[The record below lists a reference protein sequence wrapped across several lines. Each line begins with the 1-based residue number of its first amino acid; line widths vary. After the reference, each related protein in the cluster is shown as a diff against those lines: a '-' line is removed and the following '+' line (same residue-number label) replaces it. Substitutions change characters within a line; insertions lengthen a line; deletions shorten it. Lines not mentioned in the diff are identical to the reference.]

1 MRVTGGRLRRAVVAT
16 VALVLVALS
25 APTATAAD
33 RPVTVASG
41 VVTDSTAAGGAVTD
55 GTGGVVPSRVRDPWL
70 WQATVG
76 QRPAGPAALVFFT
89 DRTRYFEST
98 GVLVDRDGAYRLI
111 PIGMAEG
118 HGLLSP
124 DGRHYL
130 RPQSGEL
137 LDLTTGQQ
145 RRTVKPGLHPFAWS
159 PDGRRVLGT
168 RSNDDHV
175 ISYGPEN
182 QQLNDPEKPDDLLV
196 VDPRGGSEQ
205 VVAAG
210 TFAAHNGAAWS
221 PVGDLVA
228 VTGSPDVPAQL
239 AERQRLVVLSP
250 TGGGPR
256 WQVDLGDRRI
266 LAGPAA
272 WHPDGRRLALLA
284 FDGCAGPS
292 CTAEQ
297 VAARSWR
304 VEFLDATTGQAVGEA
319 LPAGTS
325 VSGLVGWRGDDPLLR
340 YVTRTEADTD
350 RQATLAALSPEGG
363 REVLVTT
370 PVGSTDL
377 MVPGDLLTR
386 AAFGGPEP
394 RPSPFAAPLWVYL
407 ALAVPALLVIALVVR
422 RIPRRR
428 AATGPAPA

>member
-1 MRVTGGRLRRAVVAT
+1 MESTGGRLRRATVVGL
-16 VALVLVALS
+16 ALGLVALS
-25 APTATAAD
+25 APAATAAD
-33 RPVTVASG
+33 SPATAASSALTDSTAG
-41 VVTDSTAAGGAVTD
+41 GGAVTDSTA
-55 GTGGVVPSRVRDPWL
+55 GVVPSRVRDPWL

-98 GVLVDRDGAYRLI
+98 GVLVARDGAYRLI

-130 RPQSGEL
+130 RPQTGEL
-137 LDLTTGQQ
+137 LDLTTGRQ

-168 RSNDDHV
+168 RNNDDHV
-175 ISYGPEN
+175 ISYGPDN

-196 VDPRGGSEQ
+196 VDPYQGTEQ

-210 TFAAHNGAAWS
+210 TFAAHNEAAWS
-221 PVGDLVA
+221 PRGDLLA
-228 VTGSPDVPAQL
+228 VTGSPDVPARL
-239 AERQRLVVLSP
+239 AERQRLVVLDP

-256 WQVDLGDRRI
+256 WQVDLGDRRM

-284 FDGCAGPS
+284 FDGCAGPR
-292 CTAEQ
+292 CTSEQ
-297 VAARSWR
+297 LAARSWR
-304 VEFLDATTGQAVGEA
+304 IEFLDTATGQAVGKA

-325 VSGLVGWRGDDPLLR
+325 VSGIVGWRGDDPLLR
-340 YVTRTEADTD
+340 YVNRTEADTD
-350 RQATLAALSPEGG
+350 RQATLAALSPDGG

-386 AAFGGPEP
+386 AAFGGSEP

-407 ALAVPALLVIALVVR
+407 TLAVPTLLVIALIVR
-422 RIPRRR
+422 RIRRHR